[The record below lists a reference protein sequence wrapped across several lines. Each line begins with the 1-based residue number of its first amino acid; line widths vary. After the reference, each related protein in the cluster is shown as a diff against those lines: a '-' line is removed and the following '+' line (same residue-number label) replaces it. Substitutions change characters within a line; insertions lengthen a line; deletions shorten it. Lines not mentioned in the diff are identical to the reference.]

1 MNGHLKIAVQTS
13 AKICQFFESC
23 TKLKNTTPKITKKQN
38 PKKKTPEIIKTHKQ
52 TNKKE
57 CNKDKNPQI

>member
-23 TKLKNTTPKITKKQN
+23 TKLKNTTPKITKRQN
-38 PKKKTPEIIKTHKQ
+38 PKKKNTRNHQDPQ
-52 TNKKE
+52 TNKQKRV
-57 CNKDKNPQI
+57 Q